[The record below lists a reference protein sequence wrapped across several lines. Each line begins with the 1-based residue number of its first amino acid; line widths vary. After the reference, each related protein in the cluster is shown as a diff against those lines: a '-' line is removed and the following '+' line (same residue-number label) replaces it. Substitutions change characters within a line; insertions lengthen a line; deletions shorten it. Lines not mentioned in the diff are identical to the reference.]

1 MRIEAN
7 GCRLYVDI
15 VGSGLVAEGPV
26 MVERPV
32 VFILHG
38 GPGFDHST
46 MKPTFDPLAEVA
58 QLVYYDHRGQGRSDR
73 HGAES
78 WNLDQWADDLRALVD
93 VLGVEKPIVLGLS
106 FGGFV
111 AQSYAARH
119 PDRLHKLILAST
131 VARVVPQLVFDAFER
146 FGGERARA
154 AAEGFWGGPSAEN
167 AIEYLTTCMPLYNQS
182 QPDPDVMKRA
192 IVNLDVIS
200 HFSNPGGGEHWSFD
214 FREALSG
221 LRCPTLVTAGALD
234 PITPIEAIEEL
245 ASCIPAEY
253 LRFEAFENCGHGV
266 HHDDPTVFDL
276 MKEFIRE

>member
-15 VGSGLVAEGPV
+15 VGSGLVAEGLA

-32 VFILHG
+32 VFVLHG

-46 MKPTFDPLAEVA
+46 MKPAFDPLAEVA
-58 QLVYYDHRGQGRSDR
+58 QLVYYDHRGQGRSDGNER
-73 HGAES
+73 AT
-78 WNLDQWADDLRALVD
+78 WNLDQWADDLRALID

-111 AQSYAARH
+111 AQSYASRH

-154 AAEGFWGGPSAEN
+154 AAEGFWGGPSPETG
-167 AIEYLTTCMPLYNQS
+167 IEYLRTCMPLYNQS
-182 QPDPDVMKRA
+182 EPDPDVMKRA
-192 IVNLDVIS
+192 IVNLDVMS
-200 HFSNPGGGEHWSFD
+200 HFSDPGGEHWSFD
-214 FREALSG
+214 FRESLSR

-234 PITPIEAIEEL
+234 PITPIEAIQEL
-245 ASCIPAEY
+245 AGCIPEEH
-253 LRFEAFENCGHGV
+253 LQFETFANCGHGV
-266 HHDDPTVFDL
+266 HHDDRRAFDL
-276 MKEFIRE
+276 MKEFIRD